1 MVLVAAGIVVGPAAL
16 DVLPGTRTS
25 EPYLVLAELTLAVL
39 LFADASTVRLREVE
53 GDVRLPGR
61 LLLIGLPVTIALGT
75 VVARIVFP
83 SQPWGAAALIASILA
98 PTDVA
103 LGLPVISNAAVP
115 NRIRRALNVESGLN
129 DGIATPFVTL
139 FLLMVAAEEHTGPAN
154 WLAEALADLG
164 LAVATALVVG
174 VVGGVAARHA
184 VRRGWTTPASREL
197 LVLTLALLSY
207 AAALAI
213 GGNGFV
219 AAFLGGIVFG
229 AASDGVLRE
238 PTEFAENV
246 GLFASFV
253 VWTLFGAFFAGPQL
267 IGDGTHV
274 DAIAVRRPQPHRHPD
289 PPGRARHG
297 GGRPASGDGALRGVV
312 RAARPG
318 LRRVPA
324 HRGRGRRRHAGGRRP
339 RLDRDVDDRAF
350 GAPAWAHRATVVRC
364 VRSPDRLPRARS
376 PGGRFGSG
384 TPHPPAAVSR
394 VGLPAALGDRHL
406 STPRLGSVGWPG
418 SWWAPGDSNPEPAD

>member
-1 MVLVAAGIVVGPAAL
+1 MTGLVVVGVVFVLYALGASRIERASLSAPMVLVAAGIVVGPAAL

-39 LFADASTVRLREVE
+39 LFADASTVQLREVE

-75 VVARIVFP
+75 LVARIVFP
-83 SQPWGAAALIASILA
+83 SQPWAAAALIASILA

-154 WLAEALADLG
+154 WLAEALEDLG
-164 LAVATALVVG
+164 LALATALVVG
-174 VVGGVAARHA
+174 VVGGLAARHA

-229 AASDGVLRE
+229 AASDGVVRE

-267 IGDGTHV
+267 IGDGTHAA
-274 DAIAVRRPQPHRHPD
+274 AIAYAALSLTVIRILPVAIATVGAGLRAETVFFVGWF
-289 PPGRARHG
+289 GRAAWPPSCSSSSRSRTSPARRWPAPSS
-297 GGRPASGDGALRGVV
+297 RP
-312 RAARPG
+312 
-318 LRRVPA
+318 
-324 HRGRGRRRHAGGRRP
+324 
-339 RLDRDVDDRAF
+339 
-350 GAPAWAHRATVVRC
+350 
-364 VRSPDRLPRARS
+364 
-376 PGGRFGSG
+376 
-384 TPHPPAAVSR
+384 
-394 VGLPAALGDRHL
+394 
-406 STPRLGSVGWPG
+406 
-418 SWWAPGDSNPEPAD
+418 

>member
-1 MVLVAAGIVVGPAAL
+1 MTGLVVLGVVFVLYALGASRIERASLSAPMVLVAAGIVVGPAAL

-39 LFADASTVRLREVE
+39 LFADASTVQLREVE

-61 LLLIGLPVTIALGT
+61 LLLVGLPLTIALGT

-83 SQPWGAAALIASILA
+83 SEPWAAAALIASILA

-139 FLLMVAAEEHTGPAN
+139 FLLIVAAEEHVGPAD
-154 WLAEALADLG
+154 WLTEALVDLG

-174 VVGGVAARHA
+174 VVGGVAARYA

-238 PTEFAENV
+238 PTEFAENL

-274 DAIAVRRPQPHRHPD
+274 AAIAYAVLSLTVIRMLPV
-289 PPGRARHG
+289 
-297 GGRPASGDGALRGVV
+297 AL
-312 RAARPG
+312 
-318 LRRVPA
+318 
-324 HRGRGRRRHAGGRRP
+324 
-339 RLDRDVDDRAF
+339 
-350 GAPAWAHRATVVRC
+350 ATM
-364 VRSPDRLPRARS
+364 
-376 PGGRFGSG
+376 
-384 TPHPPAAVSR
+384 R
-394 VGLPAALGDRHL
+394 VGLRAETVLFVGWFGPRGLASVVFLLIAVEDVAGTPVAGALVSTVTWTIVLSVLLHGLTARSL
-406 STPRLGSVGWPG
+406 STAYGRRIGSLGPDLPEAVSV
-418 SWWAPGDSNPEPAD
+418 PEPHIRRRR